1 MVNLAAAHE
10 NEPGADKDAPLRED
24 IRLLGRLLGD
34 VLRDQEGED
43 VFNVVE
49 TIRQTAVRFRR
60 EADPRAGEELGTL
73 LARLTREQT
82 ISVVRAFSYFSHL
95 ANIAEDQHHIRRRRA
110 HLLAGSAPQ
119 QGSVSFALGK
129 LKAAGVGQGT
139 VREFF
144 KDALIAPVL
153 TAHPTEVQRKSILDA
168 EHDIARLLA
177 ERDLPLTPKERAAN
191 TALLHARVAVLW
203 QTRMLRYSKLTVA
216 DEIDNA
222 LSYYR
227 ITFLR

>member
-1 MVNLAAAHE
+1 MVNQAAAQE
-10 NEPGADKDAPLRED
+10 TSPVLDKDAPLKED

-60 EADPRAGEELGTL
+60 ESDEQAGEELTTL
-73 LARLTREQT
+73 LHKLTRNQT

-119 QGSVSFALGK
+119 QGSVSFALAK
-129 LKAAGVGQGT
+129 LRKAGVTGET
-139 VREFF
+139 VRSFF

-153 TAHPTEVQRKSILDA
+153 TAHPTEVQR
-168 EHDIARLLA
+168 
-177 ERDLPLTPKERAAN
+177 
-191 TALLHARVAVLW
+191 
-203 QTRMLRYSKLTVA
+203 
-216 DEIDNA
+216 
-222 LSYYR
+222 
-227 ITFLR
+227 